1 MSGTDDQLQFWYCI
15 KHHAVEM
22 PGSMCPVIDRLE
34 EEHEVIHDVL
44 GPYATADEAANA
56 LAKAQQRNQEW
67 DSDPNWDD

>member
-22 PGSMCPVIDRLE
+22 PGSMCPVIDRL
-34 EEHEVIHDVL
+34 